1 MHLKYIYSDLRKHA
15 NKMHVIGLVILTQ
28 ASPMRLTRYTD
39 YAIRVL
45 IYLGSRDTGLG
56 SIRDVSKTFDISQN
70 HLMKVVQ
77 DLAANGFIEA
87 VRGRNGGIRLAR
99 PAIDINLGEVL
110 RHTEGLDDLL
120 ECSTCMIAPACGLP
134 PILSEAMRAFV
145 SVFDKYTVADLVR
158 NKQQLRTLLAVG

>member
-1 MHLKYIYSDLRKHA
+1 
-15 NKMHVIGLVILTQ
+15 MHVFDLSHFDAG
-28 ASPMRLTRYTD
+28 ACMRLTRYTD

-70 HLMKVVQ
+70 HLMKIVQ

-99 PAIDINLGEVL
+99 PPGDINLGQVL
-110 RHTEGLDDLL
+110 RHTEGLDELL

-134 PILSEAMRAFV
+134 PLLAEATRAFV
-145 SVFDKYTVADLVR
+145 SVFDKYTVADLIR
-158 NKQQLRTLLAVG
+158 NKQHLRALLALA